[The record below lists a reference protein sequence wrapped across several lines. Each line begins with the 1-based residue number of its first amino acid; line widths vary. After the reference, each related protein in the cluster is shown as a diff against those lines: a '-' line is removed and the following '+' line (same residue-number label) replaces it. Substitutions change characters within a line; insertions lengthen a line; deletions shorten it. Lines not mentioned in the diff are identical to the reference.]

1 MSTRTRRHGPG
12 PRSAVA
18 ITLAATAAML
28 AVASLAW
35 ACTVVAGSTWF
46 SDGTKTKQGGIGT
59 QIRAFGTGA
68 PSTAVPYILVLGN
81 DGGDPSHA
89 SHACM
94 AIVDTLNPNVVHAGS
109 NGLIPTV
116 TGTVHAGTP
125 AGTYQMCFKDSS
137 VNNSTA
143 TGGATFTVL

>member
-1 MSTRTRRHGPG
+1 V
-12 PRSAVA
+12 AVTVAA
-18 ITLAATAAML
+18 IAAVL
-28 AVASLAW
+28 AVASFAW

-46 SDGTKTKQGGIGT
+46 SDGTRTKQGGVGT

-68 PSTAVPYILVLGN
+68 PSTAVPYILVLGS
-81 DGGDPSHA
+81 DGGDPGHA
-89 SHACM
+89 THACM
-94 AIVDTLNPNVVHAGS
+94 ITVDTLNPNVVHAGS

-125 AGTYQMCFKDSS
+125 GGTYQLCFKDSS
-137 VNNSTA
+137 VNNSTG